1 MFIPIIASNLYCDY
15 LTDHCTTRITG
26 VGPGGVYLPAEWGTQ
41 DGCYYTDEDGI
52 TRPCRIDIA
61 QINWPFPPKIHKP
74 IHECIEICPDE
85 SDDENIESEW
95 NTGEDY
101 CREWC
106 DQNELYELGCT
117 ELILEHLIKYSN
129 LLDEEFDGIY
139 YLDHIGLPDGV
150 SVEKFEEC
158 VDIIFEKR
166 ISVELENEN

>member
-1 MFIPIIASNLYCDY
+1 MKTRTKIIIITFSILFGISFISIEWETMANC
-15 LTDHCTTRITG
+15 RITNN
-26 VGPGGVYLPAEWGTQ
+26 
-41 DGCYYTDEDGI
+41 DGI
-52 TRPCRIDIA
+52 FEPCLIYIA
-61 QINWPFPPKIHKP
+61 QIIWPFPPHMSEP
-74 IHECIEICPDE
+74 ECIEICPDE
-85 SDDENIESEW
+85 SDNENIESEW

-106 DQNELYELGCT
+106 DQNELYELGCN